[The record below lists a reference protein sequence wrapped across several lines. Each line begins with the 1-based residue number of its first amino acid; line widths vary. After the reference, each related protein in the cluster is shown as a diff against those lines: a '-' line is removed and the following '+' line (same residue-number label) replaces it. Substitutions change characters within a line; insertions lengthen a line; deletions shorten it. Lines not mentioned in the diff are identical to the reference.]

1 MSRSTIV
8 RAASRIVVSF
18 VTVVT
23 GFITKSALM
32 ISPTVLSSAEVAA
45 VAVVAFSHQLFFDVF
60 TCTTEIV
67 LTTFVLPQ
75 EGHLF
80 FSLIRLSYSESDQ
93 ICSKVLSHF
102 SQ

>member
-1 MSRSTIV
+1 
-8 RAASRIVVSF
+8 
-18 VTVVT
+18 
-23 GFITKSALM
+23 M
-32 ISPTVLSSAEVAA
+32 ISLTVLSGAEVAA
-45 VAVVAFSHQLFFDVF
+45 VAVIASSHQLFFDVF

-67 LTTFVLPQ
+67 LTTLVLPH

-93 ICSKVLSHF
+93 ICSKFLSHF